1 MRCVGLAVILLIL
14 SSFGAKASSVL
25 ETIEATG
32 KIKIGYRVDAPP
44 FSYRNEI
51 GEAAGYTVDLCRAV
65 AVLIGK
71 RLKRSVT
78 LDYVPV
84 TAKSRFDAVRSAEV
98 DLLCGS
104 TTETLSRRKFVD
116 FSVTTFI
123 TGASVLFRANGPRSF
138 KALGGRTI
146 GVTGG
151 TTTDRA
157 LTITLKDL
165 SLKARIFRVNDHR
178 EGLRALQSGK
188 VDAYFGDRAILMAQL
203 MKSGETLVKL
213 KLSKRHFSI
222 EPYALAMPLGNTDF
236 RNLVDWALGYLYKS
250 GNVIKIFRNSFGNAE
265 PSDFMKAMFVINAL
279 SD

>member
-1 MRCVGLAVILLIL
+1 MRCVGLAVILLVF

-25 ETIEATG
+25 EGIETTG

-71 RLKRSVT
+71 RLRRSVT

-84 TAKSRFDAVRSAEV
+84 TAKSRFAAIRSGKV

-104 TTETLSRRKFVD
+104 TTETLSRRKLVD
-116 FSVTTFI
+116 FSVTTFV
-123 TGASVLFRANGPRSF
+123 TGASVLFRENGPRSF
-138 KALGGRTI
+138 RALSGRTI

-151 TTTDRA
+151 TTTERD
-157 LTITLKDL
+157 LTTTLQSL
-165 SLKARIFRVNDHR
+165 SLKARVLRVSDHR
-178 EGLRALQSGK
+178 EGLRALQTSK
-188 VDAYFGDRAILMAQL
+188 IDAYFGDRAILMAQL
-203 MKSGETLVKL
+203 MKSGKTLVKL
-213 KLSKRHFSI
+213 KLSKRHFSV

-236 RNLVDWALGYLYKS
+236 RNLVDWALSYIYKS
-250 GNVIKIFRNSFGNAE
+250 GSVIKIFRNSFGNSE
-265 PSDFMKAMFVINAL
+265 PSDFIKAMFVINAL
-279 SD
+279 SE